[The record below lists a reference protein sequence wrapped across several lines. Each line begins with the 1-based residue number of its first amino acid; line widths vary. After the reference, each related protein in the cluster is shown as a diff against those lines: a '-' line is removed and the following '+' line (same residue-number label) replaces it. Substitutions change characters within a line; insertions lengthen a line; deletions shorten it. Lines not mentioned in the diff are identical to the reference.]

1 MVLLTPGPVEIH
13 ERVLKALS
21 EGIFSHRSQKYRE
34 LHCEAVERLRD
45 AAGSRDARV
54 YLIPGSGTTAVD
66 AMIYSLLE
74 PGERV
79 LAYVVGEFGE
89 RAVKRTMRARGLV
102 VDVVEEEW
110 GRSVRLE
117 KLREALER
125 DSYSA
130 VFLVHNETSTGVA
143 NRVLREAAELAH
155 KHGALLLVDSVSG
168 FAGER
173 LYMDEWGV
181 DAVATATQKCLAAP
195 PGLGIV
201 LVRPGL
207 AERINRVAERSPPP
221 PSINLALYD
230 KFLEKCET
238 PFTPP
243 VNVVRALVEAL
254 RLIEEEGGMETRYK
268 IQEERARIL
277 YDAVDAAGLDTLA
290 ERSARSYTVAAV
302 KLPEGVKAPEVKR
315 RMSDL
320 GFEIATGMGPY
331 RESVVRIGLMGA
343 LDMATVEAAARTLV
357 EVISELS
364 RA

>member
-207 AERINRVAERSPPP
+207 VERINRVAERSSPP